1 MAVFLLTVCRKLDTF
16 ASNMSFVNGVSIW
29 SLLVVTE
36 DMTSIKTLG
45 KHLSYLFVLE
55 VLFLLLCTHWLFSC
69 RAFFPSREGGGFFPF
84 FQKGAAFARPNFT
97 LFTHPTLSRGGL
109 SNGCSGIKYWK
120 QHLLILTINSFLCK
134 LWWLE
139 TTNLQF
145 TWLEVHPTRRLCPDF
160 SSANQKKT
168 VMCVFP
174 NCKCEAVRQFFL
186 TRIFWGD
193 WEASCWWVLFFFS
206 VLFFSP
212 SFLETSTTTC
222 SDYDSSTTAGLWSA
236 VLK

>member
-84 FQKGAAFARPNFT
+84 FQKKGQRLPWDASPWCFASTSWHSGFFGTFGSGKQSKAF
-97 LFTHPTLSRGGL
+97 
-109 SNGCSGIKYWK
+109 IY
-120 QHLLILTINSFLCK
+120 LLDHQLLPGFLLRSVVSILGSVPIHYTDEWTIRYHTFCNSSQYCG
-134 LWWLE
+134 
-139 TTNLQF
+139 
-145 TWLEVHPTRRLCPDF
+145 F
-160 SSANQKKT
+160 SSASSASGN
-168 VMCVFP
+168 P
-174 NCKCEAVRQFFL
+174 ARVRRAKPGNKGQ
-186 TRIFWGD
+186 R
-193 WEASCWWVLFFFS
+193 S
-206 VLFFSP
+206 
-212 SFLETSTTTC
+212 
-222 SDYDSSTTAGLWSA
+222 
-236 VLK
+236 